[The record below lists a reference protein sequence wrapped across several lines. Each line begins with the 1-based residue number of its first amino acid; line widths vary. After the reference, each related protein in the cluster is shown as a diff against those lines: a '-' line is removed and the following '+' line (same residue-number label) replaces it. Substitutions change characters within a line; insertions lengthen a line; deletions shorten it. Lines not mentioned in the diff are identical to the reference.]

1 MACRVVVVVVT
12 TVGLVG
18 LCAAPAAFAQDTT
31 TPTVVQL
38 PTFSFFGVSTTVSV
52 PDSGSVL
59 LGGRPT
65 YSNGSTAFGPPFL
78 RPPFLR
84 PPWPRSRASGGGFA
98 ASQSRLG
105 VFIHDFATL
114 DELTLGAAG
123 KLRHADAEAP
133 LAPRSSST
141 ASRPT
146 GSLAEARALRA
157 AEVQREAEKIVQLF
171 AKAVESEERGNA
183 LAARGRYR
191 QVARQAQ
198 GDLRRRAL
206 AKVRELEGDSRPAAK
221 PARKP

>member
-1 MACRVVVVVVT
+1 MAFRVIVVI
-12 TVGLVG
+12 GLVG
-18 LCAAPAAFAQDTT
+18 LCAAPAALAQDTS

-78 RPPFLR
+78 RPP
-84 PPWPRSRASGGGFA
+84 WPRSRASGGGFA

-105 VFIHDFATL
+105 VFIHDFSTL

-133 LAPRSSST
+133 LARRSSST

-157 AEVQREAEKIVQLF
+157 AEVQREAEKIEQLF